1 MNKKVLLLL
10 ANGFEEYEAAVFT
23 DVMGWSRVHGNIGI
37 DLITTALHPEIKG
50 TWNLRILP
58 ELAFEDI
65 EIEDYDALAVPG
77 GFEEAGF
84 YIDAFDNRFLS
95 LIRAFEEQS
104 KIIASICVGA
114 IPLAKAGVLKNRKA
128 TTYDLD
134 GGRKCQLG
142 ELGADVMDQRMV
154 VDQNIITSI
163 GPGTALDVAFKL
175 LEMLSDAENAEQVK
189 KYMRIPY

>member
-1 MNKKVLLLL
+1 
-10 ANGFEEYEAAVFT
+10 
-23 DVMGWSRVHGNIGI
+23 
-37 DLITTALHPEIKG
+37 
-50 TWNLRILP
+50 
-58 ELAFEDI
+58 
-65 EIEDYDALAVPG
+65 
-77 GFEEAGF
+77 
-84 YIDAFDNRFLS
+84 
-95 LIRAFEEQS
+95 
-104 KIIASICVGA
+104 
-114 IPLAKAGVLKNRKA
+114 
-128 TTYDLD
+128 LD